1 MDNVYRREQKDP
13 DEEADNEK
21 DVGGGVGKRGVSDA
35 NKKSKQERE
44 CLRNIS
50 NDRFLGQFIE
60 YWPLYGF
67 SICGPNFTPCT
78 SNDTPHIA

>member
-44 CLRNIS
+44 CLRNIL
-50 NDRFLGQFIE
+50 ND
-60 YWPLYGF
+60 
-67 SICGPNFTPCT
+67 
-78 SNDTPHIA
+78 